1 MMVLMIAPDF
11 WWSLLS
17 REELSTVRNAQSC
30 TCLGEEKPWCH
41 LEFPKQGLWDIGLRQ
56 LINSWDLAIQFSSVT
71 QSCLTLR
78 PHELQHSS
86 LPCPSSHPCPLNR
99 WMQSNHLIL
108 CRPLLLQL
116 SIFPSI
122 RVFSNESALCIKWL
136 KYGSFSFN
144 ISPSNEH
151 PMISFRMDWLR
162 SNQSKGLSR
171 VLSNTTVQKH

>member
-1 MMVLMIAPDF
+1 MV
-11 WWSLLS
+11 
-17 REELSTVRNAQSC
+17 
-30 TCLGEEKPWCH
+30 GEG
-41 LEFPKQGLWDIGLRQ
+41 QGLRQ
-56 LINSWDLAIQFSSVT
+56 RVGKEREVVFWLVVGANSLSTGREVSFWHFHRKTLQEWECIHSLPQFSSVT

-108 CRPLLLQL
+108 CRPLLLLL